1 MALDEPTN
9 NLDKNNIESL
19 ARFLADLIDQR
30 KSDDNFLLIV
40 ITHDKEFVKMFNEYT
55 DHYYQV
61 AKNEQG
67 FSTIVKKDIEE
78 IVHVL

>member
-19 ARFLADLIDQR
+19 ARFLADLIEQR
-30 KSDDNFLLIV
+30 KTDDNFLMII

-61 AKNEQG
+61 GKNEQG

-78 IVHVL
+78 IVNVL